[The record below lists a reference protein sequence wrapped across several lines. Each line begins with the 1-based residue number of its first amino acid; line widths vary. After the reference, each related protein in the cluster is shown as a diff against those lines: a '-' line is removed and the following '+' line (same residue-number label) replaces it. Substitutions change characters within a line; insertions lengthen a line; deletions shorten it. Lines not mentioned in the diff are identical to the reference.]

1 MASTEWPSHYIA
13 EKPFFNPFGRTF
25 KIFSGGALRFYVRQK
40 MFRLK
45 EAINVYAD
53 ERMDAVRLR
62 IKARNVIDF
71 AATYDVTDAEDGALV
86 GSLAR
91 KGFRSMLR
99 DTWVI
104 VDPDGNPFGEIR
116 EDSALTALIRRIFLS
131 LIPQTFHVSVHG
143 TQVGVIKQRFN
154 LFKIVYDVSIPP
166 DRLDPRLSVAASV
179 LIMAIEGRQQ

>member
-1 MASTEWPSHYIA
+1 MVH
-13 EKPFFNPFGRTF
+13 
-25 KIFSGGALRFYVRQK
+25 LDVR
-40 MFRLK
+40 
-45 EAINVYAD
+45 
-53 ERMDAVRLR
+53 
-62 IKARNVIDF
+62 
-71 AATYDVTDAEDGALV
+71 EDGALV

-104 VDPDGNPFGEIR
+104 VDPAGNAFGEIR

-154 LFKIVYDVSIPP
+154 LFKIVYDVSVPP